1 MKKII
6 AAALVSAFTVSAA
19 YAAEV
24 EGVVQSVDPATGAVT
39 LESGET
45 FQAGAGVSLSG
56 IAPGATVQVS
66 YADGTTEAS
75 AITVK

>member
-1 MKKII
+1 MKNML
-6 AAALVSAFTVSAA
+6 AAAFVTALTVSAA

-24 EGVVQSVDPATGAVT
+24 EGVVKTVDPATGVVT

-45 FQAGAGVSLSG
+45 FQAGAGVALSG
-56 IAPGATVQVS
+56 VAPGATVVVS

-75 AITVK
+75 AIAVK